1 MKSKDIDENRR
12 VTYERNK
19 GKSVQQMS
27 VLNVVDRVETKYPFV
42 RKFGE
47 ASFDPEK
54 YAKDLLKDNG
64 EQDLK

>member
-1 MKSKDIDENRR
+1 
-12 VTYERNK
+12 
-19 GKSVQQMS
+19 MS

-47 ASFDPEK
+47 PNFNPEQ